1 MSVVHVAVP
10 MLRGRRHF
18 KVEKGRRWSVVEHLM
33 LDAVA
38 DEPASAAQLSKKS
51 NLPRRIVVEAFIRL
65 MRVGWVEITPG
76 PDGPIF
82 RTTSSGLVQAD
93 AREMQAATVMQ
104 YRWMAFSV
112 DRVAGS
118 VFRGREVIVRS
129 KAKLSVP
136 AGEPTVFL
144 EPSVRHSAE
153 DMGEVYSALEND
165 NELIVGAD
173 SLPEPLFK
181 GYGVFE
187 VRDGAIDSLPG
198 RARDELKDAIL
209 QAAGAETVS
218 PKPAALQAPPAE
230 PKVSPSV
237 ARYAI
242 EALFDHDDL
251 VLGGDDHRSAL
262 ETILGRARQRAFIHS
277 TFATLDGWK
286 GILPIL
292 LGAASKGVKIQIFWG
307 QDDDSLGKSSSRD
320 ACEQLSSAISA
331 AGRSDNIVVHPFTTG
346 SHAKFLVGDDG
357 QGGWSAI
364 LGSCNWLSADFESF
378 DASLRL
384 RDPKIVGELM
394 RHLGALSVGPD
405 GIFGSVAGDLTVLG
419 RRISLMPR
427 PPGRTT
433 RLRVLLAPDHADL
446 VLDARDRSTQRMVVT
461 SHRIGIAGKPLT
473 IFPAMSAAQAKHIKV
488 SLYYGR
494 PTDRFSGK
502 DAAALALEIKES
514 GVDVRPIHR
523 PRLHAKVLAWDDDA
537 LAVTSLNWL
546 SKDPSESALRDEIG
560 IFVEMNK
567 IADNFVRRFEQA
579 KAIA

>member
-1 MSVVHVAVP
+1 

-18 KVEKGRRWSVVEHLM
+18 KVEKGRRWSVIEHLM

-38 DEPASAAQLSKKS
+38 DEPASATQLSIKS

-104 YRWMAFSV
+104 HRWMAFSV

-129 KAKLSVP
+129 KARISVP
-136 AGEPTVFL
+136 AGEPIIFL
-144 EPSVRHSAE
+144 EPSVRHAAE

-181 GYGVFE
+181 GFGLFE

-209 QAAGAETVS
+209 GAAGTKTLS
-218 PKPAALQAPPAE
+218 PKSASLQAPPAE
-230 PKVSPSV
+230 AKVSANATRDAV
-237 ARYAI
+237 D
-242 EALFDHDDL
+242 ALFDHDDL
-251 VLGGDDHRSAL
+251 VLGGNEHRSAL

-286 GILPIL
+286 SILPIL
-292 LGAASKGVKIQIFWG
+292 LSAASKGVKIQIFWG

-320 ACEQLSSAISA
+320 ACEQLSSAVSA
-331 AGRSDNIVVHPFTTG
+331 AGRSDYILVHPFTTG

-384 RDPKIVGELM
+384 RDPTIVGELM

-405 GIFGSVAGDLTVLG
+405 GIFGSNAGDLTVLG
-419 RRISLMPR
+419 RRISLMSR

-461 SHRIGIAGKPLT
+461 SHRIGIAGKPMT

-494 PTDRFSGK
+494 TTGRFSGK
-502 DAAALALEIKES
+502 DAAALALEIKEG

-579 KAIA
+579 KASA